1 MPTRNYTRAQAA
13 RIARRQMRQLLK
25 MLDDDWITKN
35 QWLKATTEVEKI
47 FRHLA
52 KK

>member
-1 MPTRNYTRAQAA
+1 MATRNYTKAQAA

-25 MLDDDWITKN
+25 MLDDDWITKS

-47 FRHLA
+47 FRHL